1 MTRLWLV
8 RLGKNGE
15 REAAAL
21 QDNMLRIG
29 FGLTEDISSLKSRE
43 AIMEKM
49 AELFPN
55 DKPKRHRN
63 FAAQIN
69 QFINVAKTDDLV
81 VTPFKTTRSIGIG
94 RLAGP
99 YTIGTEGE
107 PLRPVQWLKTYIP
120 RDSFKQ
126 DLLYSFGAF
135 MTVCEI
141 SRNDALRRV
150 QAVLET
156 GRDPGDGALPFATTN
171 TGAISITNEEVTEAT
186 DQPIDLEQL
195 ARDQIERR
203 IASVFTGHDFTRLV
217 AAILSAHGY
226 QTRVSPPGA
235 DGGADIVA
243 GSGPLGMASPSVV
256 VQVKSG
262 NVMVDDPTLQSLR
275 GNIAEL
281 KADHGLMVGWAGF
294 KSSVRTRANMRSLQ
308 IRFWGRS
315 ELIDNLLAVYDR
327 LPEDIRAELPLRRTW
342 TLVFDGDGEMDV

>member
-15 REAAAL
+15 FEALAL

-29 FGLTEDISSLKSRE
+29 FGLTEDISHLKDRE
-43 AIMEKM
+43 ALIRKM
-49 AELFPN
+49 AEVFPN
-55 DKPKRHRN
+55 DNPNRHKN
-63 FAAQIN
+63 FGAQIN
-69 QFINVAKTDDLV
+69 QFINVAETGDLV
-81 VTPFKTTRSIGIG
+81 VTPFKTTGTVGIG

-99 YTIGTEGE
+99 YTAGPNGE
-107 PLRPVQWLKTYIP
+107 QLRTIKWLKTDLP

-156 GRDPGDGALPFATTN
+156 GRDPGDGAAT
-171 TGAISITNEEVTEAT
+171 SIKSPMIKPMADDEATEAA
-186 DQPIDLEQL
+186 DQPINLEQL

-217 AAILSAHGY
+217 AAILSAQGY

-235 DGGADIVA
+235 DAGVDIVA
-243 GSGPLGMASPSVV
+243 GNGPLGLDGPRVV
-256 VQVKSG
+256 AQVKSG
-262 NVMVDDPTLQSLR
+262 SVTVDQPTLQGLIGS
-275 GNIAEL
+275 IQDTH
-281 KADHGLMVGWAGF
+281 ADHGLVVSWGGF
-294 KSSVRTRANMRSLQ
+294 TSAVRRRTNELFFRVRL
-308 IRFWGRS
+308 WGRE
-315 ELIDNLLAVYDR
+315 ELVNNLLAVYDR

-342 TLVFDGDGEMDV
+342 TLVLDDDGEVDA